1 MDYGLKNKTAL
12 VTGST
17 SGIGFAIA
25 GLLLS
30 EGARVIINGRTEESV
45 NSALVKLEK
54 EYPAANVEGVASDF
68 SDKDAAS
75 VFTKKIDSV
84 DILVNNVGI
93 FTAQSFA
100 DTKDADWYRLFE
112 VNVMSGVRLS
122 QAYLPK
128 MMQQGWGRI
137 IFISSECAQLVP
149 QDLIAYSVTKAAV
162 LSISR
167 GLAQTTRGTKVTVN
181 AVMPGSTLSDGAKR
195 LLKEQA
201 ARDNRTQA
209 EVEQDFFRN
218 ERPASL
224 LGRFAFPNEI
234 AQAVVYLA
242 SPLSSAT
249 NGAVI
254 KVDGGSVSGI
264 L

>member
-1 MDYGLKNKTAL
+1 MDYDLKNKTAL

-25 GLLLS
+25 RLLLG

-45 NSALVKLEK
+45 AGAVARLKAEH
-54 EYPAANVEGVASDF
+54 PMANVQGIAADF
-68 SDKDAAS
+68 SDKDS
-75 VFTKKIDSV
+75 VSTLIKKADSV

-93 FTAQSFA
+93 YTSQSFE
-100 DTKDADWYRLFE
+100 DTRDVDWYRLFE

-122 QAYLPK
+122 RAFLPK
-128 MMQQGWGRI
+128 MRQQGWGRI

-149 QDLIAYSVTKAAV
+149 EDLIAYSTTKAAV
-162 LSISR
+162 LTLSR
-167 GLAQTTRGTKVTVN
+167 GLAQTTKGTKITVN

-195 LLKEQA
+195 FLTEQA
-201 ARDNRTQA
+201 TRDNRTED
-209 EVEQDFFRN
+209 EVERDFFIN
-218 ERPASL
+218 ERSTSL
-224 LGRFAFPNEI
+224 LGRFASPREI
-234 AQAVVYLA
+234 AHAVVYLA

-254 KVDGGSVSGI
+254 KADGGSVLGI

>member
-12 VTGST
+12 ITGST

-30 EGARVIINGRTEESV
+30 EGVRVIINGRTEESV
-45 NSALVKLEK
+45 AGAVARLKAEHPMASVQGIAADFADKESVSALIK
-54 EYPAANVEGVASDF
+54 NTD
-68 SDKDAAS
+68 
-75 VFTKKIDSV
+75 TV

-93 FTAQSFA
+93 YTSQSFE
-100 DTKDADWYRLFE
+100 DTRDVDWYRLFE

-122 QAYLPK
+122 RALLPK
-128 MMQQGWGRI
+128 MRQRGWGRI

-149 QDLIAYSVTKAAV
+149 EDLIAYSTTKAAV
-162 LSISR
+162 LTLSR
-167 GLAQTTRGTKVTVN
+167 GLAQTTKGTQITVN

-195 LLKEQA
+195 FLSEQA
-201 ARDNRTQA
+201 TGNNKTED
-209 EVEQDFFRN
+209 EVERDFFTN
-218 ERPASL
+218 ERSTSL
-224 LGRFAFPNEI
+224 LGRFASPREV
-234 AQAVVYLA
+234 AHAVVYLA

-249 NGAVI
+249 NGAVF

>member
-1 MDYGLKNKTAL
+1 MDYDLKNKTAL

-25 GLLLS
+25 RLLLA

-45 NSALVKLEK
+45 AGAVARLKAEH
-54 EYPAANVEGVASDF
+54 PMANVQGIAADF
-68 SDKDAAS
+68 SDKDS
-75 VFTKKIDSV
+75 VSTLIKKADSV

-93 FTAQSFA
+93 YTSQSFE
-100 DTKDADWYRLFE
+100 DTRDVDWYRLFE

-122 QAYLPK
+122 RAFLPK
-128 MMQQGWGRI
+128 MRQQGWGRI

-149 QDLIAYSVTKAAV
+149 EDLIAYSTTKAAV
-162 LSISR
+162 LTLSR
-167 GLAQTTRGTKVTVN
+167 GLAQTTKGTKITVN

-195 LLKEQA
+195 FLTEQA
-201 ARDNRTQA
+201 TRDNRTED
-209 EVEQDFFRN
+209 EVERDFFIN
-218 ERPASL
+218 ERSTSL
-224 LGRFAFPNEI
+224 LGRFASPREI
-234 AQAVVYLA
+234 AHAVVYLA

-254 KVDGGSVSGI
+254 KADGGSVLGI